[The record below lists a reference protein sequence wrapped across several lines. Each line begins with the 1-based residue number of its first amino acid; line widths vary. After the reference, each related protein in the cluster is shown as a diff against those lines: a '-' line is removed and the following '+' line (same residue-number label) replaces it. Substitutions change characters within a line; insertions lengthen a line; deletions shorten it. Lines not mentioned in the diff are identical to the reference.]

1 MNKRVTKSDTV
12 DKEKVSSRKMV
23 AKIQEEA
30 KEKYLPSLKEKME
43 ETTNFIVKMFAEKGV
58 EQVSNIQ
65 IMGVIA
71 KNSLLNIAVGGG
83 TSYSSQEILAGFN
96 LYLDMINKINE
107 YKVFPP
113 TIEGFC
119 NFIGISATTFNNW
132 LSDADK
138 KDAMEYVKSYL
149 TGALATGSLTGELKE
164 ISSIYIQK
172 TMGKVEQT
180 TPVVI
185 EHKRETNIDE
195 IRKKIEEIKRN
206 NMVVEANYEE
216 VQNEKD

>member
-83 TSYSSQEILAGFN
+83 NSYSSQEILAGFN

-206 NMVVEANYEE
+206 NMVVEADYKE
-216 VQNEKD
+216 VQSEEN

>member
-1 MNKRVTKSDTV
+1 MNKNKSKEV

-83 TSYSSQEILAGFN
+83 TSYSPQEILAGFN

-132 LSDADK
+132 LADADK

-149 TGALATGSLTGELKE
+149 TGTLATGSLTGELKE
-164 ISSIYIQK
+164 ISSIYLQK
-172 TMGKVEQT
+172 VMGKVEQT

-206 NMVVEANYEE
+206 NKVVEADYEE
-216 VQNEKD
+216 VEDEEN